1 MSPHLDN
8 VLHNSIQGSERIT
21 DNRWNHKQN
30 SFKSF
35 IEITNDVS
43 MNNKMLT
50 DSYGTMVN
58 NVSLMK

>member
-1 MSPHLDN
+1 MCF
-8 VLHNSIQGSERIT
+8 HNSIQGSEKIK

-58 NVSLMK
+58 SVSLMK

>member
-1 MSPHLDN
+1 MCF
-8 VLHNSIQGSERIT
+8 HNSIQGSERIK

-30 SFKSF
+30 LFKSF

-50 DSYGTMVN
+50 DLYGTMIN
-58 NVSLMK
+58 SVSLME